1 LDTNLAP
8 SFSKPAGVN
17 TSKAAAHRSLNSA
30 TKDSLVKSENN
41 DVQKKEYENSEAKN
55 QEHIVKTIVE

>member
-1 LDTNLAP
+1 MSRGLDTNLV
-8 SFSKPAGVN
+8 KPED
-17 TSKAAAHRSLNSA
+17 H
-30 TKDSLVKSENN
+30 

>member
-1 LDTNLAP
+1 MSGGLDTN
-8 SFSKPAGVN
+8 
-17 TSKAAAHRSLNSA
+17 
-30 TKDSLVKSENN
+30 LVKSENH